1 METIK
6 NHVKEKKFDKLY
18 FFHGEESFLSDYYV
32 KLVKKYTVGDDE
44 FNFIS
49 LDSEDVL
56 SFQDA
61 IESTPVFSE
70 EKLVIIKGI
79 DFSKDWKSDTVVFFE
94 EMLDNMPYY
103 TRLVFVCGNIDKKS
117 KIYKLLSSKCTECV
131 FEYQKP
137 WDVVKWIIKVAASKG
152 ITIDVDAAEMIT
164 EYAGVNMN
172 LLVNEIDKMASFAG
186 EGGKITSEIVESLC
200 TKNIN
205 AKVYSLMDAIMAKK
219 ATEALLILNELK
231 REKEEPNYINGSL
244 MRNILG
250 VLQYKALKEEGKSIT
265 AICEKMNL
273 RPFVQKKY
281 AIYDRNFKE
290 TFLTQMVSE
299 CSDFD
304 VKLKSGGMDGY
315 SGLTMLISKMIKG

>member
-1 METIK
+1 MEKIIK
-6 NHVKEKKFDKLY
+6 HIKEKKFDKLY
-18 FFHGEESFLSDYYV
+18 FFHGEEVFLSNYYV
-32 KLVKKYTVGDDE
+32 KLIKKHTVGDDE

-70 EKLVIIKGI
+70 EKLVIIKGL
-79 DFSKDWKSDTVVFFE
+79 DFSKEWKSDTYAFFE
-94 EMLDNMPYY
+94 EMLENMPYY
-103 TRLVFVCGNIDKKS
+103 TRLILVCATVDKKS

-131 FEYQKP
+131 FEHQKP
-137 WDVVKWIIKVAASKG
+137 RDIVKWIIKVTQSKG
-152 ITIDVDAAEMIT
+152 VSIDVDAAEMMT
-164 EYAGVNMN
+164 EYAGVDMN
-172 LLVNEIDKMASFAG
+172 LLINEIDKLASYTG
-186 EGGKITSEIVESLC
+186 EGGKITAEAVEQLC

-205 AKVYSLMDAIMAKK
+205 AKVYSLMDAIMARK
-219 ATEALLILNELK
+219 ATDAFLILNELK

-250 VLQYKALKEEGKSIT
+250 ILQYKALKEEGKSI
-265 AICEKMNL
+265 ASICEKMNL

-281 AIYDRNFKE
+281 AVYEKSFKE
-290 TFLTQMVSE
+290 AFLIEMVSE

-315 SGLTMLISKMIKG
+315 SGLTLLISKMIKG